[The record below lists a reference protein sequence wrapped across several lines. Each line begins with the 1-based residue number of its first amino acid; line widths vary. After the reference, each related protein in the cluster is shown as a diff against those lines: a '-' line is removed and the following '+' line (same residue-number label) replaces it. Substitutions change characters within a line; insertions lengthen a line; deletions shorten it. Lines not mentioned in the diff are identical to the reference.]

1 MVSVIVS
8 FFRALAGRSC
18 FPIFLCT
25 LSTTAAYAQLPAD
38 VSNGTFSW
46 SHCRI
51 LEEEQLFERLN
62 AVTQAVFQGDE
73 RSHGTINAIDR
84 ELSRGWI
91 EHNGDAVIDAAVSAG
106 ADRIL
111 AEEGRGYVI
120 LSGWSMKKANKIV
133 LTLSYYVLD
142 STDVRELVTTLA
154 AYAAKALEPI
164 LIETLAR
171 SAHAGVAC
179 LEEFTR
185 NSFPAALNELFGQYL
200 EEGDNSGITMAS
212 ADIIGFS
219 LSDLLQAHR
228 LAAAGVVAVVAAQI
242 VARIAPMLLSRLGA
256 GIVAATVPI
265 LGWTIGVT
273 LVVSDLIVNLD
284 GALGIAE
291 ETLTAAET
299 KKDMRHQLRE
309 TILEEMRRQTAG
321 IALAV
326 AEETY
331 HRYLE
336 FTNHWKRL
344 LFWSE
349 SNAYFHRFLELAKVR
364 DMVKLTELIGML
376 ERKLDVEEMNNMI
389 NSGDLERM
397 FSLPQESYTILETVE
412 DPRQLLEWA
421 ELAGTNAVL
430 VQVVERELYRVSD
443 PGQFESRTHLKKVLN
458 LELSLNDARRVMMLG
473 QHMTILLELPT
484 EDSREIVAKSRQH
497 DDLVWLLPFLSGM
510 SSGQTNQT
518 VDRILRY
525 PVLLRKLE
533 SENVRNALMN
543 SSDFSGYL
551 DFMAQPSGQSTADRA
566 VRIVNEIDGLITGRV
581 SRELFFEKYR
591 GHILGAVAVA
601 AFVLMWKIG
610 KWRRELARDTR
621 RKRVAVDVGE

>member
-1 MVSVIVS
+1 MVSAVVS
-8 FFRALAGRSC
+8 FFRALARRSC
-18 FPIFLCT
+18 FLVFLCT

-84 ELSRGWI
+84 EFSRGWI

-185 NSFPAALNELFGQYL
+185 NSFPAALTELFEQYL
-200 EEGDNSGITMAS
+200 GEGDNSGITMAS

-219 LSDLLQAHR
+219 LSDLLAAHR

-242 VARIAPMLLSRLGA
+242 AARIAPLILSRLGA

-291 ETLTAAET
+291 KTLTAAET

-321 IALAV
+321 IALAWRRRHTIAIWNLRTTGSGSCSGRKQMPTFTGYWNLLKYV
-326 AEETY
+326 TWEAYRTYRDVREEAGCRRNEQ
-331 HRYLE
+331 HDQQWR
-336 FTNHWKRL
+336 
-344 LFWSE
+344 S
-349 SNAYFHRFLELAKVR
+349 
-364 DMVKLTELIGML
+364 
-376 ERKLDVEEMNNMI
+376 
-389 NSGDLERM
+389 
-397 FSLPQESYTILETVE
+397 
-412 DPRQLLEWA
+412 
-421 ELAGTNAVL
+421 GTN
-430 VQVVERELYRVSD
+430 VQSSPGKLY
-443 PGQFESRTHLKKVLN
+443 
-458 LELSLNDARRVMMLG
+458 
-473 QHMTILLELPT
+473 
-484 EDSREIVAKSRQH
+484 DS
-497 DDLVWLLPFLSGM
+497 
-510 SSGQTNQT
+510 
-518 VDRILRY
+518 
-525 PVLLRKLE
+525 
-533 SENVRNALMN
+533 
-543 SSDFSGYL
+543 
-551 DFMAQPSGQSTADRA
+551 
-566 VRIVNEIDGLITGRV
+566 
-581 SRELFFEKYR
+581 
-591 GHILGAVAVA
+591 
-601 AFVLMWKIG
+601 
-610 KWRRELARDTR
+610 
-621 RKRVAVDVGE
+621 